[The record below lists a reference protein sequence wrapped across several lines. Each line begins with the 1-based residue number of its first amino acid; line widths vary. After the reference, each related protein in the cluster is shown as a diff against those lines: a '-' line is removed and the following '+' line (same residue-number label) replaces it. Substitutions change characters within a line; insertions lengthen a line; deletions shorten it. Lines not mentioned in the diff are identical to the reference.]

1 MSGQTDERVHILGIR
16 HHGPGSA
23 ALLVKALDALDPAC
37 VLVEGPPEGDELIQ
51 YIADPDLK
59 PPVAMLLHA
68 ADEASLASFMPFAEF
83 SPEWQAV
90 QWALKHE
97 RPVRFIDWPGAVSL
111 AWQKA
116 ERENPE
122 GEPTPPRADA
132 LDLLASAA
140 GYEDGETF
148 WNGLIEQ
155 HGSSGQEALSVF
167 AALETAMTEAR
178 AQEGLSPRSPD
189 DVFRNHQREAFMRT

>member
-1 MSGQTDERVHILGIR
+1 MANQTDERVHILGIR

-23 ALLVKALDALDPAC
+23 ALLRKALDMLSPVC

-51 YIADPDLK
+51 YVADPDLK

-68 ADEASLASFMPFAEF
+68 VEEAELASFMPFAEF
-83 SPEWQAV
+83 SPEWQAML
-90 QWALKHE
+90 WALQHK
-97 RPVRFIDWPGAVSL
+97 RPVRFCDWPAAASL
-111 AWQKA
+111 AQKKA
-116 ERENPE
+116 TEEHSQTE
-122 GEPTPPRADA
+122 TPQVRTDA

-155 HGSSGQEALSVF
+155 HADAGQNALSIF
-167 AALETAMTEAR
+167 ASIETAMTEAR
-178 AQEGLSPRSPD
+178 AQENSDAQSPEEATRSL
-189 DVFRNHQREAFMRT
+189 QREAFM